1 MTRLK
6 KPILML
12 LGLAAC
18 LIMIGLGNWQ
28 LSRADH
34 KQAILDRVQERSAI
48 DPVSLASILTQFSPR
63 GSDQSTGSSEQFI
76 ERAINLKAL
85 TFKQV
90 FADGQY
96 AAQKSVFIDNKV
108 VASRV
113 GYKLLTP
120 FKIEGSEWWILVDR
134 GWLSVGESR
143 ASLPQF
149 ATDSAM
155 LRLTGRLNMP
165 PAQPPLWSDRYPI
178 SKGAVWQYMPISDY
192 AQQMKLN
199 LLPLVLELAPTQ
211 SSEIDQNL
219 LRQWSA
225 IDDQWVAKH
234 QGYAFQWFAMAL
246 AFFIACSVLAYRSFK
261 PD

>member
-12 LGLAAC
+12 LGLVIC
-18 LIMIGLGNWQ
+18 SIMISLGCWQ
-28 LSRADH
+28 LSRADQ
-34 KQAILDRVQERSAI
+34 KQVILDQVQQRAAI
-48 DPVSLASILTQFSPR
+48 DPVSLTSILTQLSPT
-63 GSDQSTGSSEQFI
+63 SFAQSPKKFDEF
-76 ERAINLKAL
+76 

-96 AAQKSVFIDNKV
+96 AADKSVFIDNKV

-120 FKIEGSEWWILVDR
+120 FKIADSAWWILVDR

-143 ASLPQF
+143 AELPEF
-149 ATDSAM
+149 STESAM
-155 LRLTGRLNMP
+155 VRLRGRLNMP
-165 PAQPPLWSDRYPI
+165 AAQPPLWNDRYPV
-178 SKGAVWQYMPISDY
+178 SQGAVWQYLPISNY
-192 AQQMKLN
+192 AEQMKLN

-211 SSEIDQNL
+211 SSEIDQKL

-234 QGYAFQWFAMAL
+234 QGYAFQWFAMAF
-246 AFFIACSVLAYRSFK
+246 AFFIACSVLVYRSFK
-261 PD
+261 PAK

>member
-6 KPILML
+6 KPILVL
-12 LGLAAC
+12 LGLAGC
-18 LIMIGLGNWQ
+18 FIMISLGNWQ
-28 LSRADH
+28 LSRADQ
-34 KQAILDRVQERSAI
+34 KQAILHQVQQRLAI
-48 DPVSLASILTQFSPR
+48 APVSLASTLPELGLPQL
-63 GSDQSTGSSEQFI
+63 STTGFPQ
-76 ERAINLKAL
+76 L

-96 AAQKSVFIDNKV
+96 AAHKSVFIDNKV
-108 VASRV
+108 VASKV

-120 FKIEGSEWWILVDR
+120 FKIADSDWWILVDR

-143 ASLPQF
+143 AELPQF
-149 ATDSAM
+149 STQSATV
-155 LRLTGRLNMP
+155 RLHGRLNKP
-165 PAQPPLWSDRYPI
+165 AAQPPLWSDRYPV
-178 SKGAVWQYMPISDY
+178 SQGAVWQYLPISDY

-219 LRQWSA
+219 IRQWSA

-234 QGYAFQWFAMAL
+234 QGYAFQWFAMAF

>member
-18 LIMIGLGNWQ
+18 LIMIGLGDWQ
-28 LSRADH
+28 LSRADL
-34 KQAILDRVQERSAI
+34 KQTILDRVQQRSAI
-48 DPVSLASILTQFSPR
+48 EPVSLASILPQISAS
-63 GSDQSTGSSEQFI
+63 GSEQFI
-76 ERAINLKAL
+76 RSQTDFKEL
-85 TFKQV
+85 TFMQV

-96 AAQKSVFIDNKV
+96 AAEQSVFIDNKV
-108 VASRV
+108 VVSRV

-120 FKIEGSEWWILVDR
+120 FKIEGSAWWVLVDR

-143 ASLPQF
+143 ATLPRF
-149 ATDSAM
+149 ATDSEPVR
-155 LRLTGRLNMP
+155 LSGRLTLP
-165 PAQPPLWSDRYPI
+165 PAQPPLWSDRYPV
-178 SKGAVWQYMPISDY
+178 SQGSVWQYLPISDY

-211 SSEIDQNL
+211 SSEIDQDL
-219 LRQWSA
+219 IRQWSA

-234 QGYAFQWFAMAL
+234 QGYAFQWFAMAF
-246 AFFIACSVLAYRSFK
+246 AFFIACSVLVYRSFK

>member
-12 LGLAAC
+12 LGLAGC
-18 LIMIGLGNWQ
+18 FIMIGLGNWQ
-28 LSRADH
+28 LSRADQ
-34 KQAILDRVQERSAI
+34 KQAILDQVQQRSAI
-48 DPVSLASILTQFSPR
+48 APVSLSSILPQP
-63 GSDQSTGSSEQFI
+63 STIGVTNKSTNFKELS
-76 ERAINLKAL
+76 
-85 TFKQV
+85 FKQI
-90 FADGQY
+90 FANGRY
-96 AAQKSVFIDNKV
+96 AADQSVFIDNKV

-113 GYKLLTP
+113 GYTLLTP

-155 LRLTGRLNMP
+155 LRLTGRLNKP
-165 PAQPPLWSDRYPI
+165 AAQPPLWSDRYPV
-178 SKGAVWQYMPISDY
+178 SQGAVWQYLPISDY

-219 LRQWSA
+219 IRQWSA

>member
-6 KPILML
+6 KPILTM
-12 LGLAAC
+12 LGLAGC
-18 LIMIGLGNWQ
+18 FIMIGLGNWQ
-28 LSRADH
+28 LSRADQ
-34 KQAILDRVQERSAI
+34 KQAILDQVQQRSAI
-48 DPVSLASILTQFSPR
+48 APVSLASILPELGLPQLSP
-63 GSDQSTGSSEQFI
+63 TGFAQ
-76 ERAINLKAL
+76 L

-96 AAQKSVFIDNKV
+96 AAEQSVFIDNKV
-108 VASRV
+108 VASKV
-113 GYKLLTP
+113 GYNLLTP
-120 FKIEGSEWWILVDR
+120 FKIADSDWWILVDR

-143 ASLPQF
+143 AELPQF
-149 ATDSAM
+149 STQSATV
-155 LRLTGRLNMP
+155 RLHGRLNKP
-165 PAQPPLWSDRYPI
+165 AAQPPLWSDRYTV
-178 SKGAVWQYMPISDY
+178 SQGDVWQYLPISDY

-225 IDDQWVAKH
+225 IDDLWVAKH
-234 QGYAFQWFAMAL
+234 QGYAFQWFAMAF

-261 PD
+261 PDQ

>member
-12 LGLAAC
+12 LGLAGC
-18 LIMIGLGNWQ
+18 LIMISLGNWQ
-28 LSRADH
+28 LSRADQ
-34 KQAILDRVQERSAI
+34 KQAILDQVQQRSAI
-48 DPVSLASILTQFSPR
+48 APVSLASILPQP
-63 GSDQSTGSSEQFI
+63 STSGFTKEPTNFKQLS
-76 ERAINLKAL
+76 
-85 TFKQV
+85 FKQV
-90 FADGQY
+90 IADGRY
-96 AAQKSVFIDNKV
+96 AADQSVFIDNKV

-113 GYKLLTP
+113 GYTLLTP

-149 ATDSAM
+149 ETESAM
-155 LRLTGRLNMP
+155 VRLNGRLNMP
-165 PAQPPLWSDRYPI
+165 PAQPPLWNDRYPV
-178 SKGAVWQYMPISDY
+178 SKGAVWQYLPISDY

-219 LRQWSA
+219 IRQWSA

-234 QGYAFQWFAMAL
+234 QGYAFQWFAMAF

>member
-1 MTRLK
+1 M
-6 KPILML
+6 
-12 LGLAAC
+12 
-18 LIMIGLGNWQ
+18 
-28 LSRADH
+28 
-34 KQAILDRVQERSAI
+34 
-48 DPVSLASILTQFSPR
+48 
-63 GSDQSTGSSEQFI
+63 
-76 ERAINLKAL
+76 NLKAL

-90 FADGQY
+90 FTNGQY

-120 FKIEGSEWWILVDR
+120 LKIEGTAWWILVDR

-143 ASLPQF
+143 ATLPQF
-149 ATDSAM
+149 ATDSE
-155 LRLTGRLNMP
+155 LVRLSGRLNMP
-165 PAQPPLWSDRYPI
+165 PAQPPLWNDRYPVAQG
-178 SKGAVWQYMPISDY
+178 SVWQYLPISDY

-211 SSEIDQNL
+211 SSEIDQDL

-234 QGYAFQWFAMAL
+234 QGYAFQWFAMAV
-246 AFFIACSVLAYRSFK
+246 AFFIACSVLVYRSFK

>member
-18 LIMIGLGNWQ
+18 FIMIGLGNWQ
-28 LSRADH
+28 LSRADQ
-34 KQAILDRVQERSAI
+34 KQAILDQVQQRSAI
-48 DPVSLASILTQFSPR
+48 APVSLSSILPQP
-63 GSDQSTGSSEQFI
+63 STIGVTNKSTNFKELS
-76 ERAINLKAL
+76 
-85 TFKQV
+85 FKQI
-90 FADGQY
+90 FANGRY
-96 AAQKSVFIDNKV
+96 AADQSVFIDNKV

-113 GYKLLTP
+113 GYTLLTP

-155 LRLTGRLNMP
+155 LRLTGRLNKP
-165 PAQPPLWSDRYPI
+165 AAQPPLWSDRYPV
-178 SKGAVWQYMPISDY
+178 SQGAVWQYLPISDY

-219 LRQWSA
+219 IRQWSA